1 MREKVVTEVV
11 KNGCSYIISQKLITK
26 DAQGYS
32 DENVTMNDW
41 TYQTRYAHLSWKILQ
56 NLA

>member
-41 TYQTRYAHLSWKILQ
+41 TYQTRYAHLSWKIL
-56 NLA
+56 